1 MNLCGGFTN
10 ISEPEL
16 VFQIQ
21 DEEYDMTPSTRRKKT
36 SSSGAP
42 NNSNSSGSSHRRSSS
57 RGRERSSSSTTA
69 TAAASTMLNPVSKD
83 DIKKIQQYRQQ
94 RPRPAVV
101 GMKSSSILM
110 KKLDSGFNVV
120 SFLRK

>member
-1 MNLCGGFTN
+1 MNLCGGLAN

-21 DEEYDMTPSTRRKKT
+21 DAEYDVTPSSRRKKP
-36 SSSGAP
+36 SSSAAP
-42 NNSNSSGSSHRRSSS
+42 ISDNSSSTHRRSSS
-57 RGRERSSSSTTA
+57 RGRERSTT
-69 TAAASTMLNPVSKD
+69 TTTTSTMLNPVSKD
-83 DIKKIQQYRQQ
+83 DIKKIQYRQQ
-94 RPRPAVV
+94 RPRPLVG

-120 SFLRK
+120 SF